1 MLISIFLIFFLSIA
15 MVSATNDLSTDDTVS
30 ADANPATVNGD
41 LAVGDANPV
50 TGGADLTVE
59 NTNQA
64 TETAESDV
72 PSESDEILNANTID
86 EENVKDGETT
96 KKNSSFYA
104 CDSVGITDDYI
115 YETIYRMMMK
125 MKLLRHL

>member
-96 KKNSSFYA
+96 KKNSSL
-104 CDSVGITDDYI
+104 C
-115 YETIYRMMMK
+115 
-125 MKLLRHL
+125 LRFSRNHR